1 MLESGAGIE
10 GIKLDVLREVANIGA
25 GHAASA
31 LSEIMTNC
39 RVMISVPDVKAV
51 RSDALL
57 ELFEN
62 PDTVIVAA
70 WMRILGDLPGRT
82 ALVMPGESAK
92 LLCDFMIDRAPGTT
106 TELEELERSTLAE
119 AGNILGSAYLNAL
132 ADFLDMT
139 LLPSVPTVVIA
150 KPEDLA
156 VQLHIDPEQTVF
168 CASTA
173 FAFPD
178 GHLAQTLDAQF
189 LHLPEPSSLA
199 ALFKAIAG

>member
-1 MLESGAGIE
+1 MGSGAGLD
-10 GIKLDVLREVANIGA
+10 GIKLDALRVVTNIGA
-25 GHAASA
+25 RHAASA
-31 LSEIMTNC
+31 LSQIMTGC
-39 RVMISVPDVKAV
+39 RVMITVPDVKVVPSDVCSELLGIPDAEVVAV
-51 RSDALL
+51 
-57 ELFEN
+57 
-62 PDTVIVAA
+62 
-70 WMRILGDLPGRT
+70 WMRIVGDLPGRT

-92 LLCDFMIDRAPGTT
+92 QLCDLMLGRAPGTT
-106 TELEELERSTLAE
+106 TELEELEHSTLGE
-119 AGNILGSAYLNAL
+119 AGSILGSAYLNAL

-189 LHLPEPSSLA
+189 LHLPEPSSLE

>member
-1 MLESGAGIE
+1 MESGAGIE

-92 LLCDFMIDRAPGTT
+92 LLCDFMIGRAPGTT

-132 ADFLDMT
+132 SDLLDMM
-139 LLPSVPTVVIA
+139 LLPSVPTLVID
-150 KPEDLA
+150 KPAHLAAQLDLET
-156 VQLHIDPEQTVF
+156 EQTVL

-173 FAFPD
+173 FKFPD
-178 GHLAQTLDAQF
+178 REPERTLNGQF
-189 LHLPEPSSLA
+189 LHLPEPASFK
-199 ALFKAIAG
+199 ALFEAIDR

>member
-1 MLESGAGIE
+1 MESGAGIE

-132 ADFLDMT
+132 SDLLDMM
-139 LLPSVPTVVIA
+139 LLPSAPTLVIDQA
-150 KPEDLA
+150 GDLA
-156 VQLHIDPEQTVF
+156 VHLGLDSEQTVF

-173 FAFPD
+173 FKFPD
-178 GHLAQTLDAQF
+178 HDPERTLNGQF
-189 LHLPEPSSLA
+189 LHLPEPSSLK
-199 ALFKAIAG
+199 ALFEAIDR